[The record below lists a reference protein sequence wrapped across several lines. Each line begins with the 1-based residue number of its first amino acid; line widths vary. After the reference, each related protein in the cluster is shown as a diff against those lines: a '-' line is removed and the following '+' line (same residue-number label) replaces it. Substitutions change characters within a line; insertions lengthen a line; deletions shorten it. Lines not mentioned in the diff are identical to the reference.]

1 MAYLQSITML
11 VIWLGSGG
19 WFRHTSCPP
28 AASRPEPSG
37 RNKLIGTVP
46 LRLCL

>member
-28 AASRPEPSG
+28 AAFHRHGPSRTSALPSS
-37 RNKLIGTVP
+37 
-46 LRLCL
+46 